1 MKTHIFFLL
10 LICTFVKLTAQEINF
25 EHIAANNGLS
35 QISVMTV
42 YQDEHGYMWFGTREG
57 LNRFDGQ
64 DIEVFLSDE
73 TDKSGLPSNII
84 NTIIGDQNGTLY
96 ILCGYKHLVSFDKRY
111 NRFQVIHD
119 ECQTIS
125 QGKTNLWFAVNN
137 KIIQYNFSE
146 KKTVDYFIV
155 NQKYPVKKI
164 YEASNGKLYIGTEAG
179 LAVLDDNKV
188 FNMVIP
194 NNNISSIFEDSKKNI
209 WVGTADNG
217 VFKINRTG
225 LINQYTHQKNT
236 PYFLSS
242 NIIRD
247 FCEDNYGQIWVATFT
262 GLDKIIPESG
272 QIVNYKNYGDKPT
285 DLSHTSIYALFK
297 DKQGTIWIGTYYG
310 GINYFNPEANIYTY
324 FYPGSNN
331 PKTINFPI
339 VGKMAED
346 KDGNLWICTE
356 GGGLNFYNRKD
367 QTFKFFKA
375 NGENAI
381 AHNNLKCIWY
391 NPGNH
396 KLYLGTHMGGLNI
409 YDIKNNKFKHITTRN
424 NAMMP
429 NNVIEAMHPY
439 RNKLIVL
446 TQKGVVWLDIET
458 ETITPFFDDHKIRD
472 AVGTQI
478 TTLTVDSKDN
488 LWLAETDGGLKKYN
502 LRTGQLQK
510 YAHDFEKPGS
520 IGRHNITRIYEDRRG
535 RLLFS
540 SLGSGLF
547 QYLPDKD
554 IFVRY
559 SAALNGLMSDFIYDI
574 TETTYGYLFLL
585 TNKGVN
591 LYDPDTNKSQYL
603 DRSRGLPL
611 DMINV
616 GCGIYATL
624 NGEVF
629 VGGINGMASFFENQI
644 TPVPKDYQLF
654 FSEFFLNNELVN
666 PLDKGGILKYAL
678 PYQKSMKLSYK
689 QNNFSVK
696 FAVSNYIK
704 ANKTLYEYK
713 LSGLDDKWIH
723 AKDQTISYSNLRPGS
738 YVLHVREI
746 TGNSQSDKAKEIKLP
761 ILIAPPFYGSI
772 AAYVFYIL
780 LIAFMLWRIIAF
792 NKSKILLKTSLEYE
806 IREKERIKDLNQMK
820 LQFFTNISHE
830 FRTPLTLIIGQIES
844 MDQMENITPTI
855 HNKLVKVY
863 KNATHLRNLITELL
877 DFRKQERD
885 LLAIKVSNQDIVGF
899 VKNIYQSF
907 NDMAADRKI
916 DYTFFSVEKNIPIW
930 FDAVQLQK
938 VFYNLISNAFKY
950 SNDNSSISVRIERK
964 SDQVKVSVSDSGVG
978 IAEEELEKIFERFY
992 QPKNQPG
999 SASKVFST
1007 GVGLA
1012 LSKGIVELHHGEVK
1026 ATKNKDTGTT
1036 FMVTLL
1042 IGSDHFS
1049 SEDKSVNNEMDMNN
1063 IVETELP
1070 DKLFLE
1076 TILGVNDED
1085 SRNRSTILIVED
1097 NEEML
1102 QFLSDIFSPIYHVE
1116 TAVDGLD
1123 AIEKV
1128 KNLQPDIVLS
1138 DVMMPNMSGK
1148 ELCAKLK
1155 TNFETSHIP
1164 VVLLTADSTE
1174 EQNIEGL
1181 MLGADDY
1188 ITKPFNVKALI
1199 SRCNNLIISRKRMQ
1213 EKFFKQTDDVP
1224 VSLATNKMDQELL
1237 EKATKIVMKYIDD
1250 PEFDVSLFA
1259 SEMALG
1265 RSKLYIKLKGI
1276 TGMTPNNFILNI
1288 RLKTA
1293 ANLLTTENELN
1304 ISDITYRLGFSTPRY
1319 FSKCFKELFGLSPLH
1334 YRKANNPA
1342 FANKEITLEEEEESM

>member
-1 MKTHIFFLL
+1 MRTYIVLL
-10 LICTFVKLTAQEINF
+10 FLICTFVKLTAQEINF

-73 TDKSGLPSNII
+73 TDKNGLPSNII
-84 NTIIGDQNGTLY
+84 NTVIGDQNGTLY
-96 ILCGYKHLVSFDKRY
+96 ILCGYKHLVSYDKRY
-111 NRFQVIHD
+111 NKFQVIND

-125 QGKTNLWFAVNN
+125 QGKNNLWFAVNN
-137 KIIQYNFSE
+137 KIIQYNFID
-146 KKTVDYFIV
+146 KKSVDYYII
-155 NQKYPVKKI
+155 NQQYPVKNI
-164 YEASNGKLYIGTEAG
+164 YEASNGRLYVGTERG
-179 LAVLDDNKV
+179 LALLDDNKV
-188 FNMVIP
+188 FNLVIP
-194 NNNISSIFEDSKKNI
+194 NNNITSVFEDSKMNI

-225 LINQYTHQKNT
+225 LINHYSHKKNA

-272 QIVNYKNYGDKPT
+272 QIVNYKNHGDKPT

-310 GINYFNPEANIYTY
+310 GVNYFNPEANIYTY
-324 FYPGSNN
+324 YYPGINN
-331 PKTINFPI
+331 PKSINFPI

-356 GGGLNFYNRKD
+356 GGGLNYYNRKS
-367 QTFKFFKA
+367 QTFQFFKA
-375 NGENAI
+375 NGANAI
-381 AHNNLKCIWY
+381 SHNNLKCIWY
-391 NPGNH
+391 NSQNH
-396 KLYLGTHMGGLNI
+396 TLYIGTHMGGLNI
-409 YDIKNNKFKHITTRN
+409 YDIKNKKFKHITTHN
-424 NAMMP
+424 NALIP
-429 NNVIEAMHPY
+429 NNVIDAIQPY
-439 RNKLIVL
+439 QNKLIVL
-446 TQKGVVWLDIET
+446 TQKGIFWLDIES
-458 ETITPFFDDHKIRD
+458 ETILPFFEDHNIRE

-478 TTLTVDSKDN
+478 TTLTVDSKEN

-502 LRTGQLQK
+502 LRTKKFQTYK
-510 YAHDFEKPGS
+510 HAFDKPGS

-540 SLGSGLF
+540 SLGSGLYE
-547 QYLPDKD
+547 YLPEKD

-591 LYDPDTNKSQYL
+591 LFDPETNKSQFL

-611 DMINV
+611 EMINV
-616 GCGIYATL
+616 GCGIYATK

-644 TPVPKDYQLF
+644 VPVPKDYQLF
-654 FSEFFLNNELVN
+654 FSDFYLNNEIIK
-666 PLDKGGILKYAL
+666 PLDETGIFANALQYQHKLKL
-678 PYQKSMKLSYK
+678 GYK

-704 ANKTLYEYK
+704 ANKTLYEYR
-713 LSGLDDKWIH
+713 LSGLDDKWIT
-723 AKDQTISYSNLRPGS
+723 AKNQTVSYSNLRPGS
-738 YVLHVREI
+738 YVLHVREVKSGHKVDSI
-746 TGNSQSDKAKEIKLP
+746 KEIKLP
-761 ILIAPPFYGSI
+761 ILITPPFYASI
-772 AAYVFYIL
+772 PAYVFYIL
-780 LIAFMLWRIIAF
+780 LIAFILWRIIAF
-792 NKSKILLKTSLEYE
+792 NKSKILLKTSLEFE
-806 IREKERIKDLNQMK
+806 IRENERIKELNQTK

-885 LLAIKVSNQDIVGF
+885 LLAIKVSNHDIVGF

-907 NDMAADRKI
+907 HDMAVDRKI
-916 DYTFFSVEKNIPIW
+916 DYTFFSVEKTIPVW

-938 VFYNLISNAFKY
+938 VFFNVISNAFKY
-950 SNDNSSISVRIERK
+950 SNENSSIAVRIERK
-964 SDQVKVSVSDSGVG
+964 TDQVKISVSDSGVG

-992 QPKNQPG
+992 QPKNQAG
-999 SASKVFST
+999 SAAKVFST

-1012 LSKGIVELHHGEVK
+1012 LSKGIVELHHGEIS
-1026 ATKNKDTGTT
+1026 AIKNKDAGTT
-1036 FMVTLL
+1036 FIVTILT
-1042 IGSDHFS
+1042 GSDHFS
-1049 SEDKSVNNEMDMNN
+1049 SEEKSGNIEMDLNN
-1063 IVETELP
+1063 IVQTELP

-1076 TILGVNDED
+1076 TILAENEEED
-1085 SRNRSTILIVED
+1085 NHKSTILIVED

-1102 QFLSDIFSPIYHVE
+1102 QFLRDVFSAIYHVE

-1128 KNLQPDIVLS
+1128 KDLQPDIVLS
-1138 DVMMPNMSGK
+1138 DVMMPNVSGK

-1164 VVLLTADSTE
+1164 VVLLTADSSE

-1199 SRCNNLIISRKRMQ
+1199 SRCNNLIINRKRMQ
-1213 EKFFKQTDDVP
+1213 EKFLRQTDDVP
-1224 VSLATNKMDQELL
+1224 ISLATNKMDQELL
-1237 EKATKIVMKYIDD
+1237 EKATKIVVKYIDD
-1250 PEFDVSLFA
+1250 PDFDVNTFA
-1259 SEMALG
+1259 GEMALG

-1342 FANKEITLEEEEESM
+1342 FANKDITMEEEESM